1 MREEM
6 LVAVWEAR
14 KCRASL
20 RRGAVGQTGT
30 RAPGTATLR
39 ARAVTCRMVSLDA
52 SRGYSRARS

>member
-20 RRGAVGQTGT
+20 RRGAVEKTRM
-30 RAPGTATLR
+30 RAPGTATLGT
-39 ARAVTCRMVSLDA
+39 RAVTCRMVGLDD
-52 SRGYSRARS
+52 SRGCSRVSG

>member
-20 RRGAVGQTGT
+20 RRGAVEQTGM

-39 ARAVTCRMVSLDA
+39 ASPGL
-52 SRGYSRARS
+52 